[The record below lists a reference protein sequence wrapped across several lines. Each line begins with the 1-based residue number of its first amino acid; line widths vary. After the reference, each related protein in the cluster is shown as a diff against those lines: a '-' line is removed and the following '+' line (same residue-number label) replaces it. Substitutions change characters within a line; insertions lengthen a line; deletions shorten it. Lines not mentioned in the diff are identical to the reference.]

1 MGRALAE
8 RNLVEDQTAI
18 TAARLSEARKTTEID
33 PMAISLAP
41 DVKRTDAGVGERL
54 VLAPAAADS
63 AAPLP
68 FDPVLLAA
76 GANVAVRSI
85 ARRLFG
91 WKRYPGSVEAIC
103 RAAIEDCWTG
113 EFFAGS
119 AGHFK
124 QFWTRDLAM
133 CTPALCRMGFR
144 DRVVTSW
151 EWGLA
156 RFERVGE
163 ITTTIFNRRFP
174 RDVYAYG
181 CDSLPLLL
189 YGLREAGAEH
199 LVQRHRDLL
208 ARAVERFTTTVL
220 DEETGLA
227 RADGYFSGPRD
238 CMTGRST
245 VFANT
250 MIALLGDLLDQLP
263 ELPNPFRGHDAR
275 GAMMQHHWSGDF
287 FRDSLC
293 RDIPSGDANVWPFF
307 FGVFS
312 DRDMQRRAFGTLE
325 ARGFTR
331 PIPLR
336 YFERR
341 MPESELPIPK
351 AFTPNYQGDTCWMQL
366 APAYLRVL
374 AAIDPEQA
382 RIHRAAMSELIARD
396 QNYLELYTP
405 EGEPYKGRAWLYYAD
420 AGMIWAAM
428 FLDLM

>member
-1 MGRALAE
+1 MSRPSRAAAPEPSE
-8 RNLVEDQTAI
+8 RGEIGLV
-18 TAARLSEARKTTEID
+18 
-33 PMAISLAP
+33 AISPVPVAANA
-41 DVKRTDAGVGERL
+41 TDAPAGERL
-54 VLAPAAADS
+54 VLPPALASS

-68 FDPVLLAA
+68 FDPILMAA
-76 GANVAVRSI
+76 GANVAARSI

-91 WKRYPGSVEAIC
+91 WKRYRGSVEAIC
-103 RAAIEDCWTG
+103 HAAIDDCWTG

-133 CTPALCRMGFR
+133 CTPALCRLGFR
-144 DRVVTSW
+144 EQVIQSW
-151 EWGLA
+151 AWGLE
-156 RFERVGE
+156 RFERAGRV
-163 ITTTIFNRRFP
+163 TTTIFNRRFP

-189 YGLREAGAEH
+189 YGLRAAGAQH
-199 LVQRHRDLL
+199 LVQRHRALL
-208 ARAVERFTTTVL
+208 ADAVERFFEVVL
-220 DEETGLA
+220 DPETGLA

-250 MIALLGDLLDQLP
+250 MIALLGGLLDELP
-263 ELPNPFRGHDAR
+263 ELANPLRGHDVR
-275 GAMMQHHWSGDF
+275 GGMLRHHWSGDF
-287 FRDSLC
+287 FRDSLD
-293 RDIPSGDANVWPFF
+293 REIPSGDANVWPYF
-307 FGVFS
+307 FGVFD
-312 DRDMQRRAFGTLE
+312 DRDMQRRSYGTLE
-325 ARGFTR
+325 TRGFTQ

-366 APAYLRVL
+366 APAYLKVL
-374 AAIDPEQA
+374 GDVDEVTM
-382 RIHRAAMSELIARD
+382 RRHRTRMSELISRD

-405 EGEPYKGRAWLYYAD
+405 EGQPYKGRAWLYYAD

-428 FLDLM
+428 FLDVL